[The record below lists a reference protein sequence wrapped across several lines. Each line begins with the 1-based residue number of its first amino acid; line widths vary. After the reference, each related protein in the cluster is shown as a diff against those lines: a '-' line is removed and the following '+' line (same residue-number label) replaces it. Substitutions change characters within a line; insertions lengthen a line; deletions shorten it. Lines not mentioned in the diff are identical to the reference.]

1 MFVGSH
7 DHHHIKALP
16 CLPGG
21 EKKEEVKEGECSRRA
36 DVPRRGV
43 ARGPIWS
50 AEAAVG
56 LPDAPAAGL
65 QQEGGVGAAAAEE
78 EAPEEGPAA
87 VRPVEAGAHLG
98 VLLAEDL
105 GGNGIGGVA
114 GLQGPPGRRAPG
126 GGRR

>member
-1 MFVGSH
+1 MTRPSCSRLF
-7 DHHHIKALP
+7 LP
-16 CLPGG
+16 CLLPGG
-21 EKKEEVKEGECSRRA
+21 EKKEDEEGECGRSRRV
-36 DVPRRGV
+36 DEPRRGV

-56 LPDAPAAGL
+56 LPDALTPGL